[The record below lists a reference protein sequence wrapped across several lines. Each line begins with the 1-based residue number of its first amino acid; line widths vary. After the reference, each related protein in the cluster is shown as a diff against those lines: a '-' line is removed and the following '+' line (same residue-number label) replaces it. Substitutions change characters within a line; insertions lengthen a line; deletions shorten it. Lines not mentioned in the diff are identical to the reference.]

1 MVGRVVVIHSSA
13 CCFLNYQENVYFRCL
28 LLLGRVW
35 WLFQFSRHVVVVVV
49 GEGGGGGRRGLLE
62 EGCLIEK
69 RRCLIKI
76 PISFTSRSCHL
87 GLKL

>member
-1 MVGRVVVIHSSA
+1 MLFSKLPRKRLLPVFAFIGEGLVVVSVFKTRS
-13 CCFLNYQENVYFRCL
+13 
-28 LLLGRVW
+28 GGGGW
-35 WLFQFSRHVVVVVV
+35 
-49 GEGGGGGRRGLLE
+49 GGGGGGGRRGLLE